1 MASLVGS
8 SVISALIGRQ
18 ILSQAISDAS
28 YTIYGSISD
37 IFYYSSKVDRVLL
50 SLDVKEKIKTV
61 ENVCKILENKEENNV
76 FIINSLES
84 IHDMII
90 KIRED
95 LKNINIKINKHKD
108 KWFSKWRSID
118 VKNEL
123 NSLKLH
129 CNVLDQRYNLMT
141 KSICIV

>member
-1 MASLVGS
+1 M
-8 SVISALIGRQ
+8 IGRQ

-28 YTIYGSISD
+28 YTTYGSAFD

-95 LKNINIKINKHKD
+95 LKILI
-108 KWFSKWRSID
+108 
-118 VKNEL
+118 
-123 NSLKLH
+123 
-129 CNVLDQRYNLMT
+129 
-141 KSICIV
+141 

>member
-1 MASLVGS
+1 
-8 SVISALIGRQ
+8 
-18 ILSQAISDAS
+18 
-28 YTIYGSISD
+28 
-37 IFYYSSKVDRVLL
+37 
-50 SLDVKEKIKTV
+50 
-61 ENVCKILENKEENNV
+61 
-76 FIINSLES
+76 
-84 IHDMII
+84 MII